1 MTTPVHRRAFLRLA
15 ATGAAMGL
23 VPRRALAEDTILVGL
38 VRVPHGRALADGAAM
53 GVDDANALATMF
65 GRRLQLVVGAAVDAA
80 GAGSAARALV
90 REGVMAVVGGAG
102 PGHAEALRD
111 VAAAEARLFFNAG
124 AQDDALRGERC
135 ERHSYHLAPS
145 VTMCVDALAQWLAGP
160 RRWNRWAIVTDGSPR
175 GREIEAAA
183 RRAAGRLGASLSAG
197 PAPSD
202 ITLIAVDGASQ
213 RGAAGRLRAA
223 GLPFAGIGADTV
235 ADVGAEEGAGF
246 WAVGWHHELER
257 FSARELNRRFR
268 RRFGVPLDET
278 AWAAWAAMK
287 MIGEAAVRGGATDA
301 AGLRAFLGTAPPF
314 DGHKGVALTFRP
326 WDQQLRQPLYII
338 GPRRRDEV
346 GGARGPFE
354 VLAQAPREDLDAIGI
369 GGTETRCRAGAR

>member
-1 MTTPVHRRAFLRLA
+1 MASVPRRAFLRLA
-15 ATGAAMGL
+15 ATAAVTGL
-23 VPRRALAEDTILVGL
+23 FPRRAFGEETVLVGL
-38 VRVPHGRALADGAAM
+38 VRPPDRRALADGAAL
-53 GVDDANALATMF
+53 GLEDANALATMF
-65 GRRLQLVVGAAVDAA
+65 GRRLQLAAATAADAR
-80 GAGSAARALV
+80 GAGVAARALA
-90 REGVMAVVGGAG
+90 REGVIAVIGGAG
-102 PGHAEALRD
+102 PGQAEALRD

-160 RRWNRWAIVTDGSPR
+160 RRLRRWAIVTDGSPR

-183 RRAAGRLGASLSAG
+183 QRAAGRLGAALSAG
-197 PAPSD
+197 AAATD
-202 ITLIAVDGASQ
+202 ITLIAVDAASQ
-213 RGAAGRLRAA
+213 REAAGRLRAA
-223 GLPFAGIGADTV
+223 GVPFAGIGADAV
-235 ADVGAEEGAGF
+235 ADFGPEEGAGF
-246 WAVGWHHELER
+246 WVVGWHHELER

-278 AWAAWAAMK
+278 AWAARAAMK
-287 MIGEAAVRGGATDA
+287 MIGEGAVRGGAGDA
-301 AGLRAFLGTAPPF
+301 AGLRAFLGMAPPF
-314 DGHKGVALTFRP
+314 DGHKGAALTFRP

-338 GPRRRDEV
+338 GPRRREEV

-369 GGTETRCRAGAR
+369 GRTETRCRELTR